1 MKFTALKRTALLLTS
16 TIALSSLPAAQ
27 AAFAWAGGDL
37 TLQNYDVR
45 AGIQLLPVPFLGT
58 FGVEAAL
65 ERPWN
70 ADRTDYSFAATL
82 RDVPVPLTTLNLFG
96 SAGIRFREAGQDPFL
111 EGGFRTSLT
120 DLANAVGLR
129 VSGRLYTNSEFNVGV
144 GVEVRF

>member
-1 MKFTALKRTALLLTS
+1 MKRTILLITS
-16 TIALSSLPAAQ
+16 VAALSSLNQ
-27 AAFAWAGGDL
+27 THAAFAWAGGDV
-37 TLQNYDVR
+37 TLQNYDIR
-45 AGIQLLPVPFLGT
+45 AGIQLLPIPFVGT
-58 FGVEAAL
+58 FGVEAAF

-70 ADRTDYSFAATL
+70 ADRTDLSFAATV

-96 SAGIRFREAGQDPFL
+96 TAGIRFREAGQDPFL

>member
-1 MKFTALKRTALLLTS
+1 MKRTFLLMTS
-16 TIALSSLPAAQ
+16 VAALSSLPTAQ
-27 AAFAWAGGDL
+27 AAFAWAGADV
-37 TLQNYDVR
+37 TLQNYDIR
-45 AGIQLLPVPFLGT
+45 AGIQLLPIPFLGT

-70 ADRTDYSFAATL
+70 AERTDLSFGVTL

-96 SAGIRFREAGQDPFL
+96 TAGIRFREAGQDPFL

-129 VSGRLYTNSEFNVGV
+129 VTGRLYTNSEFNVGV